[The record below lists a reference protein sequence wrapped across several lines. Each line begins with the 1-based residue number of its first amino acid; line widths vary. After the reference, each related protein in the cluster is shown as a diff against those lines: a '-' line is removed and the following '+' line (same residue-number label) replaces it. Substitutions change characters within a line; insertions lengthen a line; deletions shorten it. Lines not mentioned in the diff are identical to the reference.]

1 MVTWREAQEEGQAL
15 QKEIAAEAAKYGVL
29 LEVTIEPVVISGGG
43 GGDGSGDGAIVFLDY
58 EKYSDAE
65 TAVQALHNRYFAGKR
80 LVATII

>member
-29 LEVTIEPVVISGGG
+29 LEVTIEPVVISG
-43 GGDGSGDGAIVFLDY
+43 DGAIVFLDY

-80 LVATII
+80 LVATIIL